1 MNRTRFRGTTSR
13 ARAAQIAAVL
23 VALLTVRLVAGDLSA
38 LQRGA
43 RAFGGSRS
51 VVVARDDLALG
62 ASVRDR
68 DVRIVTLPA
77 AAVPPGALRTRADA
91 GRPRRHGAG
100 ARRRGRCRSR
110 ARTAAARRS
119 RRDRH
124 ARTAGGAGDRGRRAP
139 ARARKRRRHP
149 RHARRRSVGDQVEPT
164 VVVARAARVL
174 SVDPLPS
181 AHDSGPS
188 GPDARVG
195 VVVLVTETEA
205 AHLADATARGSL
217 MLALDP
223 PEEACR
229 NRPPISCGP

>member
-1 MNRTRFRGTTSR
+1 
-13 ARAAQIAAVL
+13 
-23 VALLTVRLVAGDLSA
+23 
-38 LQRGA
+38 
-43 RAFGGSRS
+43 
-51 VVVARDDLALG
+51 
-62 ASVRDR
+62 
-68 DVRIVTLPA
+68 
-77 AAVPPGALRTRADA
+77 
-91 GRPRRHGAG
+91 
-100 ARRRGRCRSR
+100 
-110 ARTAAARRS
+110 
-119 RRDRH
+119 
-124 ARTAGGAGDRGRRAP
+124 
-139 ARARKRRRHP
+139 
-149 RHARRRSVGDQVEPT
+149 VGDQVEPT